1 VFPAQTIDRPQLE
14 RYPPEAGRLA
24 VAHLPLLRTLPS
36 AFTPLLLQQ
45 IEEYDWRFPAERR
58 EITGQLTYLEA
69 LTPEQRRAVLAGFA
83 RLRLPAHWSGRQ
95 VASAPG
101 EYAEQLST
109 YLWATHQMDA
119 FREASSAYMASY
131 RATVSDRE
139 LAVHRLGIAVIGQGV
154 DESSYPLFRK
164 LYRHGTYFNNV
175 EPANGLRI
183 LLEAVAARSMAHPD
197 AFAHWYVEGGLP
209 EQRAAAVPALLVI
222 SYERLRPVRHALLA
236 KMNQEIR
243 AGIAGPEPLLRVLH
257 KLRPEELGLPGGAGQ
272 SVLSHFVA
280 SLLIAGSGTQIFS
293 TTFVQ
298 WTVRELWRR
307 AQPLTILARFTSRQR
322 ERPMNELLAGE
333 PTTPQ
338 LDPMGSLIDADMGA
352 FYMWLDQQRLPGAK
366 QSSFLVWFEG
376 HNQALVVSPGLP
388 ANTASK
394 QSVDM
399 HWLVKQV
406 DT

>member
-1 VFPAQTIDRPQLE
+1 VFPAQTIDAPQFD
-14 RYPPEAGRLA
+14 RYPPEARRVA
-24 VAHLPLLRTLPS
+24 IAHLPLLRTLPS

-58 EITGQLTYLEA
+58 EITGQLAYLDA
-69 LTPEQRRAVLAGFA
+69 LAPEQRRAALAGFS
-83 RLRLPAHWSGRQ
+83 RLRLPPHWTGRQ

-101 EYAEQLST
+101 EYAEELSS

-131 RATVSDRE
+131 RATASDRE
-139 LAVHRLGIAVIGQGV
+139 LAPHRLGIAVIGQGV
-154 DESSYPLFRK
+154 EQNSYPLFRK
-164 LYRHGTYFNNV
+164 LGRHGTYFNNV

-183 LLEAVAARSMAHPD
+183 LLDAVVSRSMARQD

-209 EQRAAAVPALLVI
+209 DQRATAAPPLLVV
-222 SYERLRPVRHALLA
+222 SYERLGPARRALLA
-236 KMNQEIR
+236 KIDQQIR

-257 KLRPEELGLPGGAGQ
+257 KLRPEELGLPGEADQ

-280 SLLIAGSGTQIFS
+280 SLLIAGAGTQIFS

-352 FYMWLDQQRLPGAK
+352 FYMWLNQQRLPGAK
-366 QSSFLVWFEG
+366 QSSFLVWFED

-388 ANTASK
+388 ANTASN

-399 HWLVKQV
+399 HWLIKQM
-406 DT
+406 DS

>member
-1 VFPAQTIDRPQLE
+1 MFPAPTIDAPQFE
-14 RYPPEAGRLA
+14 RYPPEARGLA

-45 IEEYDWRFPAERR
+45 IEQYDWRFPAERR
-58 EITGQLTYLEA
+58 EITGQLAYLEA
-69 LTPEQRRAVLAGFA
+69 LTPEQRRVALAGFA
-83 RLRLPAHWSGRQ
+83 RLRLPAHWTGRQ

-101 EYAEQLST
+101 EYAEQLSS

-131 RATVSDRE
+131 HSTASDRE
-139 LAVHRLGIAVIGQGV
+139 LAARRLGIAVIGQGV
-154 DESSYPLFRK
+154 EQSSYRLFRK
-164 LYRHGTYFNNV
+164 LYRHGTYFTNV

-183 LLEAVAARSMAHPD
+183 LLEAVAARSLAHQD

-209 EQRAAAVPALLVI
+209 DERAAAVPSLLVI
-222 SYERLRPVRHALLA
+222 SYDWLKPARQALLA

-243 AGIAGPEPLLRVLH
+243 AGIAGPEPLLSVLH
-257 KLRPEELGLPGGAGQ
+257 KLRPEELGLPGGADH
-272 SVLSHFVA
+272 SVLSHFAA
-280 SLLIAGSGTQIFS
+280 SLLITGSGTQIFS

-376 HNQALVVSPGLP
+376 HNQALLVSPGLP

-399 HWLVKQV
+399 RWLVKQV